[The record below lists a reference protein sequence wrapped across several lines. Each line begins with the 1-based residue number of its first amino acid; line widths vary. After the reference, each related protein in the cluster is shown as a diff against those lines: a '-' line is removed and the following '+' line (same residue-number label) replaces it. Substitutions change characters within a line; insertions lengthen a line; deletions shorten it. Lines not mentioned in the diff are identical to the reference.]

1 MASIPHYLSIP
12 ASSMDNDSFMEE
24 FVILRGVGY
33 GTNMGKKYLF
43 ILLIVLQLSTI
54 LYLGKKIY
62 QDKANTLGIS
72 INIDGERGG
81 EMGKNSSSS
90 LTYFYEPEANTEFD
104 EEFPWDTKKKIFTT
118 INSDTLH
125 NVEINISSEQ
135 NIIALGD
142 SFTYGEFV
150 NRNDNWVSLLSAQME
165 VWKTM
170 RVVNFGVEGYDIEY
184 AVERFRIRGAKYDP
198 KLVIWFLKGDD
209 FISITEKLSP
219 IVEEEKEIFK
229 KTEMSDPADLVLPKN
244 GAESP
249 TYIKRA
255 LDRYIKSFGGIK
267 KVYEYQEKKL
277 RSLRKYYKGPLLIM
291 YLNIKDE
298 HLEILNKWKKDDKD
312 VHLFSVS
319 QLEEDQVFPDS
330 HPNEK
335 GHKRIARELF
345 EFLKK
350 NNDILK

>member
-1 MASIPHYLSIP
+1 
-12 ASSMDNDSFMEE
+12 
-24 FVILRGVGY
+24 
-33 GTNMGKKYLF
+33 MGKKHLF
-43 ILLIVLQLSTI
+43 ILLIVLQLSAI
-54 LYLGKKIY
+54 LFLGIKIY
-62 QDKANTLGIS
+62 QDKVNTLGIS
-72 INIDGERGG
+72 INIDGEREG
-81 EMGKNSSSS
+81 EMGRNSNSK
-90 LTYFYEPEANTEFD
+90 LTYFYEPEANTEFG
-104 EEFPWDTKKKIFTT
+104 EEFPWDTKKRIFTT

-125 NVEINISSEQ
+125 NVEIKNTNKN

-150 NRNDNWVSLLSAQME
+150 NRDDNWVSLLNERMAA
-165 VWKTM
+165 WKM
-170 RVVNFGVEGYDIEY
+170 MQVINFGVEGYDIEY

-219 IVEEEKEIFK
+219 IVEEEKKMFK
-229 KTEMSDPADLVLPKN
+229 ETEMSDPVELVLPKK

-277 RSLRKYYKGPLLIM
+277 RSLRNYYKGPLLIM

-298 HLEILNKWKKDDKD
+298 HLEILNKWEKDDKD

-335 GHKRIARELF
+335 GHKSIATELF
-345 EFLKK
+345 EFLKS
-350 NNDILK
+350 NEYLLR